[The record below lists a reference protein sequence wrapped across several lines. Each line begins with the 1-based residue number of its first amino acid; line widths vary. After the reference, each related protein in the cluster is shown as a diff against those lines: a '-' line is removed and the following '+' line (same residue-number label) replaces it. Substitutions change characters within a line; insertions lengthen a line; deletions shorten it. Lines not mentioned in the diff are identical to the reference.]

1 VAADSGIRIVI
12 GIFLF
17 FLHMFSQDEWVLQT
31 FDVEVAFVNALLKN
45 PVYIKWPKGLK
56 ELGLLSQEE
65 SNNTCAELTRAMYGN
80 IDSPLQWMKTFTNML
95 KGMNL
100 QQSATDPCIFYG
112 HRGGKLVLILV
123 LYVDDTLCAGERKE
137 VEWAYKKIEEK
148 IKIVKLG
155 RLKKHLGT
163 IYEWKQ
169 DKSGNTYLEAS
180 MPKMID
186 EISEKFEKARGKKAK
201 EYTTPGTPGKT
212 LKKNEGT
219 MVDIDAYRSIVGK
232 IM

>member
-1 VAADSGIRIVI
+1 VI

-17 FLHMFSQDEWVLQT
+17 FLHMFPQVEWVSET
-31 FDVEVAFVNALLKN
+31 FDVEVAFLNALLKN
-45 PVYIKWPKGLK
+45 PVYIEWPKGLK
-56 ELGLLSQEE
+56 ELVLLSQGKT
-65 SNNTCAELTRAMYGN
+65 NNTCAELTRTMYGN
-80 IDSPLQWMKTFTNML
+80 IDSPLQWMKTFTNIL

-100 QQSATDPCIFYG
+100 QQSATDPCIFYK

-163 IYEWKQ
+163 IYDWNQ
-169 DKSGNTYLEAS
+169 
-180 MPKMID
+180 
-186 EISEKFEKARGKKAK
+186 EIR
-201 EYTTPGTPGKT
+201 
-212 LKKNEGT
+212 
-219 MVDIDAYRSIVGK
+219 I
-232 IM
+232 